1 MLVTAY
7 EGSNWRKLLLETYER
22 KAGES
27 VEQLEFFDVAACLRR
42 LYSIAVSVTAGAEQ
56 MGMRPGAEA
65 TMKNQLKP
73 LRKVYELLLDRTAI
87 IIPMVETWLT

>member
-7 EGSNWRKLLLETYER
+7 EGSNWRKLFLETYER
-22 KAGES
+22 KAGEPI
-27 VEQLEFFDVAACLRR
+27 EQLEFFDVAACLRR

-65 TMKNQLKP
+65 TMKNQLEP